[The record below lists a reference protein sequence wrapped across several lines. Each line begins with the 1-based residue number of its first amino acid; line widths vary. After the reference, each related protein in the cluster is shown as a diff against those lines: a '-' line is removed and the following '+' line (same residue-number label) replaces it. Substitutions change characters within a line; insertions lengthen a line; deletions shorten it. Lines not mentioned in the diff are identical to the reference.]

1 MDSEEARVAL
11 DSVERIDREMA
22 EQMTWPLWRH
32 AAFGA
37 IEALFLL
44 GWGLNTAGMAL
55 CFVVALVGL
64 GWIVHDDRQRYGVF
78 ISGYSSRAARPAI
91 WLALFIFLA
100 GLAAIMLTGELHVW
114 TPWVPAVVAIVFVGE
129 TLASIWWQ
137 KLFHADLQRS
147 GSLS

>member
-1 MDSEEARVAL
+1 MDREEARVAL
-11 DSVERIDREMA
+11 DSVERMDRQLA

-44 GWGLNTAGMAL
+44 GWGLSTAGMAVCL
-55 CFVVALVGL
+55 VVALGGL
-64 GWIVHDDRQRYGVF
+64 AWIVHDDRQRYGVF
-78 ISGYSSRAARPAI
+78 ISGYSSRAARPALF
-91 WLALFIFLA
+91 LAFLIFLA
-100 GLAAIMLTGELHVW
+100 GLAAIVLTGGLHVW
-114 TPWVPAVVAIVFVGE
+114 TPWVPVVVVLVFVGE